1 MDFESL
7 STVTPGMPGRSAI
20 MEAASLDPF
29 SVLRLAVHFSML
41 IVLPHYMF
49 THLHI
54 GPRLHHKGH
63 QVTVRGEIKAI
74 RMVTMIMWAAVAFVW
89 VASMAHFG
97 LDPQAQKWLLLLLV
111 LFNGLHLFPPCHTAE
126 VPDLPELIT
135 EHRDLE
141 VGWFLQEQ
149 DRRDKPLLFFL
160 FFFSSFYFTAP
171 QAHSNMSN
179 TTIMFNNSTTLPP
192 PPFPRFPDFLSV
204 TEFSEF
210 KRSIFNFV
218 VLGIT
223 VATGVAI
230 FGLIWAVSRKLDNP
244 RTFYGVPD
252 VEVSKPVKSYRR
264 TLTCNILVL
273 GGLQLSFM
281 FCSSAIRSLKRKEGN
296 ITPGAPQAFMCYIV
310 LFITITAQTL
320 NLWRVYKRYEP
331 PMDEAIELGNYAL
344 ADAQEH
350 RVEPADAQECRVEQE
365 ANPAPPYAAYLN
377 RPL

>member
-1 MDFESL
+1 
-7 STVTPGMPGRSAI
+7 
-20 MEAASLDPF
+20 
-29 SVLRLAVHFSML
+29 
-41 IVLPHYMF
+41 
-49 THLHI
+49 
-54 GPRLHHKGH
+54 
-63 QVTVRGEIKAI
+63 
-74 RMVTMIMWAAVAFVW
+74 
-89 VASMAHFG
+89 
-97 LDPQAQKWLLLLLV
+97 
-111 LFNGLHLFPPCHTAE
+111 
-126 VPDLPELIT
+126 
-135 EHRDLE
+135 
-141 VGWFLQEQ
+141 
-149 DRRDKPLLFFL
+149 
-160 FFFSSFYFTAP
+160 
-171 QAHSNMSN
+171 MSN

-230 FGLIWAVSRKLDNP
+230 VGLIWAVSRKLDNP
-244 RTFYGVPD
+244 RTFYGVPEG
-252 VEVSKPVKSYRR
+252 EVSKPVKSYRR

-310 LFITITAQTL
+310 LFITIITQAL

-331 PMDEAIELGNYAL
+331 PMDEAIELGNYAP

-365 ANPAPPYAAYLN
+365 VNPAPPYAAYIN

>member
-1 MDFESL
+1 
-7 STVTPGMPGRSAI
+7 
-20 MEAASLDPF
+20 
-29 SVLRLAVHFSML
+29 
-41 IVLPHYMF
+41 
-49 THLHI
+49 
-54 GPRLHHKGH
+54 
-63 QVTVRGEIKAI
+63 
-74 RMVTMIMWAAVAFVW
+74 
-89 VASMAHFG
+89 
-97 LDPQAQKWLLLLLV
+97 
-111 LFNGLHLFPPCHTAE
+111 
-126 VPDLPELIT
+126 
-135 EHRDLE
+135 
-141 VGWFLQEQ
+141 
-149 DRRDKPLLFFL
+149 
-160 FFFSSFYFTAP
+160 
-171 QAHSNMSN
+171 MSN

-192 PPFPRFPDFLSV
+192 PPFPRFPGFLSV

-230 FGLIWAVSRKLDNP
+230 AGLIWAVSRKLDSP
-244 RTFYGVPD
+244 RTFYGVPE

-310 LFITITAQTL
+310 LFITIITQAL

-331 PMDEAIELGNYAL
+331 PMDEAIELGNYAP

-365 ANPAPPYAAYLN
+365 VNPAPPYAAYHS